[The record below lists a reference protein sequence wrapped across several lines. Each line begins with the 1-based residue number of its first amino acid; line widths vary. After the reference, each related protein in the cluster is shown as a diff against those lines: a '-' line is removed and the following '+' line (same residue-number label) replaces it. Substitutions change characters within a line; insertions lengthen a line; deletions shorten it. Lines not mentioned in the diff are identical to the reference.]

1 METLKLWNSELWGL
15 SGRITSY
22 IPDSLKWVLF
32 LFVALHLAA
41 MDCKAMTSWS
51 VLQHSEFAKVQ
62 VEKEY
67 EQKNTKSYLMTTSPL
82 ISQGEK
88 IAIRAANLGVTKQER
103 ILPTVK
109 PWEVGEYAIKTC
121 RGIKT
126 GTGWGE
132 STWKCQSVRG
142 RETMEDYVF
151 RDGDFHSYGINLSKD
166 YPELV
171 IKYRIYDK

>member
-15 SGRITSY
+15 LGRITSY
-22 IPDSLKWVLF
+22 IPESLKWIPF
-32 LFVALHLAA
+32 LSVALHLAA

-67 EQKNTKSYLMTTSPL
+67 EQKNTKAYLMTTSPL

-103 ILPTVK
+103 IIPTVK